1 MNKSTKNFLDISVRY
16 IILVLL
22 GLTNIWV
29 FYIIFTPLTV
39 YPVYHLFSLLFE
51 STLAGDTIRFAGGKI
66 IEIIPACVA
75 GAAYYLLLILNL
87 ATPNIKI
94 KKRVKMIIWSFVILL
109 VLNILRIF
117 FLGVLYLGDFAFFDI
132 THKIFWYLISTLF
145 VVGIWFKQ
153 VKVFKIKEIPLY
165 SDIKFL
171 YKKSVLKSK

>member
-1 MNKSTKNFLDISVRY
+1 MNKSTKNFLDIFIRY

-22 GLTNIWV
+22 GLTNTWI
-29 FYIIFTPLTV
+29 FYIIFAPLTI
-39 YPVYHLFSLLFE
+39 YPVYHLFNLLFE
-51 STLAGDTIRFAGGKI
+51 SILVGNIIYIGEKV

-117 FLGVLYLGDFAFFDI
+117 FLGVLYLGDFAWFDI